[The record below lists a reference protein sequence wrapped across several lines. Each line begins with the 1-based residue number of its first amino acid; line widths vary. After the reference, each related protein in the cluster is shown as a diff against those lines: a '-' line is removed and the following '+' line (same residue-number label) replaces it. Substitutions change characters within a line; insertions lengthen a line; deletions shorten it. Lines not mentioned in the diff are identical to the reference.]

1 MKMLVFTLL
10 MMGNSVVAMADGV
23 DRVIVRD
30 FNGQAYVVSVD
41 QLSYNQNG
49 ELVIPQG
56 TSVDLRPHITKDPG
70 HVTEP
75 ATADLRPHINQDP
88 GHVTKPIFVTAEI
101 VVDGTSV
108 ITL

>member
-56 TSVDLRPHITKDPG
+56 TSVDLRPHI
-70 HVTEP
+70 
-75 ATADLRPHINQDP
+75 NQDP